1 MNTHHLMHQ
10 IQNFVDLMASHQTLP
25 LYHPINVPCYLYT
38 HLEQMKQHVNYTA
51 AFRDQLNNHLVVD
64 SPVTIS
70 LFPTSIDLD
79 PIFEKDRD
87 LDRFRFSY
95 RAGQSVMLNTS
106 GGPGATL
113 DRRVMQLS
121 AQLLL
126 SPRIRGLS

>member
-1 MNTHHLMHQ
+1 MSYLNIRPNTKLAEIVQ
-10 IQNFVDLMASHQTLP
+10 I
-25 LYHPINVPCYLYT
+25 
-38 HLEQMKQHVNYTA
+38 
-51 AFRDQLNNHLVVD
+51 VV

-95 RAGQSVMLNTS
+95 RAGQSVVLNTS
-106 GGPGATL
+106 RGPGATL
-113 DRRVMQLS
+113 NRRVTQLS

-126 SPRIRGLS
+126 PPRVGRLS